1 VPVGVVE
8 PLEVVDVILRIK
20 PHVIASR
27 EGSRREIHCE
37 VRTPAD
43 QYFEG
48 NPRLQSNCRRPNAV
62 MGPEPRIDPIC
73 QCNIIRSIPI
83 KGDVADGSDGKT
95 RTDRVAEN

>member
-1 VPVGVVE
+1 
-8 PLEVVDVILRIK
+8 
-20 PHVIASR
+20 
-27 EGSRREIHCE
+27 
-37 VRTPAD
+37 
-43 QYFEG
+43 
-48 NPRLQSNCRRPNAV
+48 